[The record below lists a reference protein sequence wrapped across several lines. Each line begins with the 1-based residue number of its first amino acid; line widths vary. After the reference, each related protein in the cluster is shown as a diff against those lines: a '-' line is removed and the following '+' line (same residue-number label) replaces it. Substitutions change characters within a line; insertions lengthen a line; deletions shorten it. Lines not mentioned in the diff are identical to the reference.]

1 MAIWLS
7 YRRYLANRVRM
18 NLPYFD
24 AAAVEEATP
33 YPKLIAAIGDAFRA
47 GGVAPARHT
56 YEIPAGDGGV
66 STLLLMPSWSD
77 AGHFGVKLATINPA
91 NAARNIPTVNG
102 TYVLFDRE
110 TATPRAIFDATA
122 LTARRTAAASAF
134 AASKLARE
142 DASSLLMVGTGRL
155 SRCLIEAHATT
166 RNISSVR
173 IWGRS
178 PEKAAVIAD
187 WARSNITADAEA
199 VHDLDQACGNAD
211 IISAAT
217 FATTPLIRGA
227 SLPAGVHV
235 DLVGAYSPQMRETDA
250 EVFQRAD
257 QVWVDTFEGAESEAG
272 DLLAAIGEGAIEL
285 TGVSGDLFRLAQSAE
300 IARRGPREITVFKSV
315 GTGLEDLAAAAL
327 CQSA

>member
-1 MAIWLS
+1 M
-7 YRRYLANRVRM
+7 ANRADM

-24 AAAVEEATP
+24 AAAVEAATP
-33 YPKLIAAIGDAFRA
+33 YPKLVAAIGDAFRS

-56 YEIPAGDGGV
+56 HEIPTSDKGV
-66 STLLLMPSWSD
+66 STLMLMPSWSD

-102 TYVLFDRE
+102 TYVLFDRD
-110 TATPRAIFDATA
+110 TATPQAVFDASA

-155 SRCLIEAHATT
+155 CRCLIEAHATT
-166 RNISSVR
+166 RDISSVR

-178 PEKAAVIAD
+178 TEKAATVAD
-187 WARSNITADAEA
+187 WARRNVTDDAET
-199 VHDLDQACGNAD
+199 VSDLSRACRDAD
-211 IISAAT
+211 IISSAT
-217 FATTPLIRGA
+217 FATTPLVQGDN
-227 SLPAGVHV
+227 LTAGIHI

-250 EVFQRAD
+250 EVFRRAN
-257 QVWVDTFEGAESEAG
+257 QVWVDTFEGAEAEAG
-272 DLLAAIGEGAIEL
+272 DVLAAVKEGAIEFADIA
-285 TGVSGDLFRLAQSAE
+285 GDMFRLAQIAGT
-300 IARRGPREITVFKSV
+300 ARRDAREITVFKSV
-315 GTGLEDLAAAAL
+315 GTGLEDLAAAIL